1 MLSVHCLVCC
11 QQVVY
16 SLVVSNVRVVVKQQ
30 KVEEK
35 IEWMKWWSVLDER
48 CLRGLRILSLGC
60 ASECRKQDEF
70 TLRNDYVCDPVTN
83 I

>member
-1 MLSVHCLVCC
+1 MLSVHC
-11 QQVVY
+11 
-16 SLVVSNVRVVVKQQ
+16 LVVSNVRVVVKQQ

-35 IEWMKWWSVLDER
+35 IEWMKWSVLDER

-70 TLRNDYVCDPVTN
+70 TLRNDYFCDPVTN